1 MTADH
6 NTLEAS
12 RRARRFKH
20 VRAAHQSEVTE
31 DYVELIAELIHRH
44 GEARAVDLAECFG
57 VTNATVNRTIARLQR
72 DGLVMSRPYRA
83 IFLTA
88 EGEAL
93 ARRSRERHQIVL
105 DFLLA
110 LGVSREVAE
119 TDAEGVEHHVSDET
133 LAAFAR
139 LTGKLPGDNDA

>member
-1 MTADH
+1 MTADD
-6 NTLEAS
+6 NTIEAH
-12 RRARRFKH
+12 RRARRFRH
-20 VRAAHQSEVTE
+20 VRAAHQSEVAE
-31 DYVELIAELIHRH
+31 DYVEMIAELIQRQ

-72 DGLVMSRPYRA
+72 DGLVSSRPYRA

-93 ARRSRERHQIVL
+93 AQRSRERHQIVL
-105 DFLLA
+105 EFLLA

-139 LTGKLPGDNDA
+139 LTASLPPSG